1 MKVEML
7 IKTMVLQNLQVATE
21 WYGKLKTVTTQ
32 SVKLNGIKGNQVIF
46 VVTELGGFSP
56 LPLDSK
62 ISNALLRK

>member
-1 MKVEML
+1 ML
-7 IKTMVLQNLQVATE
+7 IKTMVLQNIQVATE

-46 VVTELGGFSP
+46 IIYVVTELGGFSP